1 MSGSTKTHSASA
13 QKQRKPPKVELS
25 KEEIKQ
31 IKQRMKKLGRENKSS
46 TQSFIPYIRMYPD
59 GICHIEGKRFSRTV
73 EFFDINYRLA
83 NFDDTRKIFTKY
95 CDLLNYFDN
104 SVKFQMS
111 FETQN
116 ADVKE
121 VMAEIDIPHKDDGL
135 DDIRDEYSSML
146 KSQMLQ
152 GTNGKVLKKYIT
164 FSIESENMRDAR
176 VRLDSI
182 ATEVLKLF
190 EVIGVKSKVLDGK
203 ERLEK
208 LYGSLNPYTKDNF
221 IFDWQYMKKTGSSTK
236 DFIAPTSIKFD
247 KKLFEIG
254 GKAYGAVFSLTLLP
268 GELSDEVLNDFLKND
283 NLAAF
288 DMHINP
294 IDQISALNFVRRKLS
309 DLDSTKVDEQ
319 KKAITSGYDP
329 DILTPKLKES
339 IEGAEKVLADLRGKN
354 ERLFTVTFLIR
365 TYAKSRKELKIQ
377 EEHLTRVSQKHNC
390 KLMQLD
396 YRQEQAYASTL
407 PLGFNAIPIQRS
419 LTTAPIAAFMP
430 FTTQELFQ
438 GGRATYYGLNSLSG
452 NLILANRV
460 YLKNPNGLI
469 LGTPGAGKSMA
480 GKREMVDVFF
490 KTLDDILVCD
500 PEGEYI
506 DLLRLLGGQIIKISA
521 NSQVHINPMEIYLDT
536 DADEDPI
543 AVKSEFIISFMETV
557 VGNLFP
563 EEISLIDECVSRIYK
578 RWISR
583 RAVFEQMPILEDLW
597 SELKTAHASRLA
609 NSLEIYVHGTQNIF
623 NHRSNVDINSRVVC
637 FDIKDLGNQLRK
649 LGMLIIQDTVWNR
662 VSMNRE
668 WNKIHQ
674 DNKKYTRYYI
684 DEFHLL
690 LKEPQTAKYS
700 VEMWKRFR
708 KWGGVPT
715 GITQNVKDL
724 LSSQEIE
731 NIFDNSDFVYMLNQA
746 AGDRFILQE
755 KLHISDEQLG
765 YVTNVGPGQGLIF
778 FGDTILPFKDEFP
791 KDTKLYSLMT
801 TNPNEV
807 KSI

>member
-1 MSGSTKTHSASA
+1 MSSSTKTQVK
-13 QKQRKPPKVELS
+13 QKRKNSPKVELS
-25 KEEIKQ
+25 KEEIKL
-31 IKQRMKKLGRENKSS
+31 IKQRMKKLNHENKSS
-46 TQSFIPYIRMYPD
+46 TQSFIPYIRMFPD
-59 GICHIEGKRFSRTV
+59 GTCHIEEKRYSKTV

-83 NFDDTRKIFTKY
+83 NFDDTRKVFTKY

-104 SVKFQMS
+104 TVKFQMS

-121 VMAEIDIPHKDDGL
+121 IMKELDIPHKNDNL
-135 DDIRDEYSSML
+135 NDIRDEYSSML
-146 KSQMLQ
+146 KNQMLQ
-152 GTNGKVLKKYIT
+152 GTNGKVLKKYLT
-164 FSIESENMRDAR
+164 FSIQAENLRDAR

-182 ATEVLKLF
+182 ADEVLKLF
-190 EVIGVKSKVLDGK
+190 EAIGVKSRVLDGK
-203 ERLEK
+203 ERLDQ
-208 LYGSLNPYTKDNF
+208 LYGSLNPYTKDDF

-247 KKLFEIG
+247 KKFFEIG
-254 GKAYGAVFSLTLLP
+254 SKAYGSVFSLTLLP

-283 NLAAF
+283 NLVAF

-294 IDQISALNFVRRKLS
+294 IDQIAALNFVRRKLS
-309 DLDSTKVDEQ
+309 DLESTKIDEQ
-319 KKAITSGYDP
+319 KKASASGFDP
-329 DILTPKLKES
+329 DILTSKLKEN
-339 IEGAEKVLADLRGKN
+339 IQGAEKVLSDLRGKN

-365 TYAKSRKELKIQ
+365 TYAKSRRDLRIQ

-390 KLMQLD
+390 RLMQLD

-407 PLGFNAIPIQRS
+407 PLGFNAIPIKRS
-419 LTTAPIAAFMP
+419 LTTAPIAAFIP

-438 GGRATYYGLNSLSG
+438 GGKATYYGLNSLSR

-460 YLKNPNGLI
+460 SLKNPNGLI

-506 DLLRLLGGQIIKISA
+506 ELLRLLGGQIIKISA
-521 NSQVHINPMEIYLDT
+521 NSHVYINPMEIYLDT
-536 DADEDPI
+536 GTDENPI

-557 VGNLFP
+557 VGGNLLP
-563 EEISLIDECVSRIYK
+563 EEVTVIDDCVRRIYN
-578 RWISR
+578 RWINQS
-583 RAVFEQMPILEDLW
+583 AVFEQMPILEDLW
-597 SELKTAHASRLA
+597 KELKNSHASRLA
-609 NSLEIYVHGTQNIF
+609 NSLELYVHGTQNIF

-662 VSMNRE
+662 VSINRE
-668 WNKIHQ
+668 WNEHHQ
-674 DNKKYTRYYI
+674 DRKKYTRYYM

-755 KLHISDEQLG
+755 KLKISDEQLQ
-765 YVTNVGPGQGLIF
+765 YVTNVGPGQGLLF
-778 FGDTILPFKDEFP
+778 FGDTIIPFKDEFP

-807 KSI
+807 KAT